1 VSDKSLT
8 VGELF
13 KAQAVTDDEV
23 NAAVE
28 AYLTVLEAGIFP
40 IAAGYVVD
48 LDTAVVEHPWASL
61 VVANEE
67 ASPSL
72 KRGIVRMAILLARA
86 QKA

>member
-1 VSDKSLT
+1 MPYPNPV

-13 KAQAVTDDEV
+13 KVKAITDDQV

-28 AYLTVLEAGIFP
+28 AYLSDFEAGIFP
-40 IAAGYVVD
+40 ISDGYVVD
-48 LDTAVVEHPWASL
+48 VDAAVVEHPWASL
-61 VVANEE
+61 VVADEG
-67 ASPSL
+67 ASSSL